1 MNYRQSLMKY
11 AEKYGVKRASRK
23 YNKSR
28 SYIYFWR
35 ARWDGTVNFPS
46 VPIKAS
52 SRASVTAYRGRSDAY
67 SQHALP

>member
-1 MNYRQSLMKY
+1 MNYQQSLMKY

-23 YNKSR
+23 YNKSH